1 MMNQPD
7 KMKSILVNVSA
18 NAEWRIVK
26 EYYRPTICSETPFG
40 EWFEE
45 RVGETL
51 VIFLQGGWGKIS
63 AAASTQYALDRW
75 KPNLLVN
82 LGTCGGF
89 EGAVER
95 GEIILAEETLVYDIY
110 ERMGD
115 AQEAVDFYTTQ
126 IKLDWLDDALPFP
139 VRRTRLLSADRD
151 IDPVEVEDLRQRFN
165 VLAADWESGAIAW
178 VAQRNNVRCLI
189 LRAVTDLV
197 ASRGGEAYGA
207 LEVFTEGTRQAMT
220 RLLDGLPAVIGACKM

>member
-1 MMNQPD
+1 
-7 KMKSILVNVSA
+7 MKPILVIVSA

-26 EYYRPTICSETPFG
+26 EYYRPITTSETPFG

-45 RVGETL
+45 RVGETPL
-51 VIFLQGGWGKIS
+51 IFLQGGWGKIS
-63 AAASTQYALDRW
+63 AAASAQYALDRW
-75 KPNLLVN
+75 KPDLLIN

-89 EGAVER
+89 KGAVER
-95 GEIILAEETLVYDIY
+95 GEIILAEATLVYDIY

-126 IKLDWLDDALPFP
+126 IKLGWLDGALPFP
-139 VRRTRLLSADRD
+139 VRRARLLSADRD
-151 IDPVEVEDLRQRFN
+151 IDPLEVEDLRRRFGA
-165 VLAADWESGAIAW
+165 LAADWESGAIAW
-178 VAQRNNVRCLI
+178 VAHRNNVRCLI

-207 LEVFTEGTRQAMT
+207 LEVFAGRTRQVMT